1 MVKLIEDD
9 LFNYEDDY
17 YLAHCISADFALGK
31 GIAKEF
37 DIRYQMREK
46 LINKYPN
53 YYSDKKD
60 IYQFP
65 ENADCI
71 LLDKVFNL
79 VTKSRY
85 FYKPTYMSLYVAL
98 CKMKSIMIEQNIT
111 KIAMPMIGCGLDKL
125 CSNNVMNMIN
135 TLFEK
140 EENMEV
146 IICIK
151 PSGIIH

>member
-9 LFNYEDDY
+9 LFNYENDY

-46 LINKYPN
+46 LLNKYPN

-60 IYQFP
+60 IYKFP

-71 LLDKVFNL
+71 LIDKVFNL

-98 CKMKSIMIEQNIT
+98 YKMKNIMIEQNIN
-111 KIAMPMIGCGLDKL
+111 KVAMSMIGCGLDKL
-125 CSNNVMNMIN
+125 NSNQVMNMIN

>member
-9 LFNYEDDY
+9 LFNYENDY

-46 LINKYPN
+46 LFNKYPN
-53 YYSDKKD
+53 YYSNKKD
-60 IYQFP
+60 IYKFP

-71 LLDKVFNL
+71 LIDKIFNL

-98 CKMKSIMIEQNIT
+98 YKMKTIMKKQNIT
-111 KIAMPMIGCGLDKL
+111 KIAMPMIGCGLDQL

-146 IICIK
+146 IVCIK